1 MHPYAE
7 SISAICIASAWCD
20 GQITDVEK
28 QALDRIHI
36 HLGFS
41 RAEVMHRIGEAV
53 EHGPSGENIDIPCDR
68 AMQTEYMRFAL
79 TVCLADGELSPH
91 KVKFLAELANF
102 LSIPKELLEEIKAQA
117 DSILQPRDQA
127 AIQGAP
133 SRIDALLP
141 PKPITLSQNASGA
154 PTQERDLAKE
164 AQIRKPLAELLF
176 QGQDYG
182 GEVSLS

>member
-28 QALDRIHI
+28 QALDRILI

-41 RAEVMHRIGEAV
+41 RAEVMRRIGEAV
-53 EHGPSGENIDIPCDR
+53 ESGPSGENIDIPCDR
-68 AMQTEYMRFAL
+68 EMQTEYMRFAL